1 MWPLSL
7 VLLFATAA
15 PQQAAPPPR
24 VSDEEIAKLFGPKMQ
39 LALQDAK
46 KKVIIAQQDLT
57 QKNLCFTMR
66 SYYFQR
72 QDGQAPVLVGTATCT
87 PANKLQQKQVSPE
100 PGVRFVPLSL
110 QGNDQKPED

>member
-15 PQQAAPPPR
+15 PQQAAPSPR
-24 VSDEEIAKLFGPKMQ
+24 ISDEEIAKLFTPKMQ
-39 LALQDAK
+39 LALQAAK
-46 KKVIIAQQDLT
+46 KKAIIAEQDLK
-57 QKNLCFTMR
+57 QNNLCFTMR
-66 SYYFQR
+66 SYYFHR

-100 PGVRFVPLSL
+100 PGVKYVPMGL
-110 QGNDQKPED
+110 QGNDQKP

>member
-15 PQQAAPPPR
+15 PQQVAPSPR
-24 VSDEEIAKLFGPKMQ
+24 VSDEEIAKLLGPKMQ
-39 LALQDAK
+39 LATQAAKNDAI
-46 KKVIIAQQDLT
+46 VAEQDLT
-57 QKNLCFTMR
+57 QRNLCFTMR
-66 SYYFQR
+66 SYYFHR

-87 PANKLQQKQVSPE
+87 PASKLQQKQVSPE
-100 PGVRFVPLSL
+100 PAMYVPLSL